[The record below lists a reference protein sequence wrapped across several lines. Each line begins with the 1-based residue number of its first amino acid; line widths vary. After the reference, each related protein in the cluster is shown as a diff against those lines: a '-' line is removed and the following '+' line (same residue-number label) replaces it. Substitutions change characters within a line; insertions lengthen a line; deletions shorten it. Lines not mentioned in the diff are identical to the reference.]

1 MALTFGGSQV
11 ILPSGFS
18 GLGTGTSPLF
28 FGNASVTMTPQT
40 AQAWGLSTSG
50 ATAVAGGGDA
60 GAGGAAGGVLGN
72 IGIGASIGQA
82 IGAAVGAFINAK
94 ATSYVL
100 EKQAEI
106 NRINQGRAQL
116 GFESALRA
124 GESQISKVTR
134 EAGAIKAKQKTA
146 MASNGVSLGQGS
158 AAEVAASTEVNKKLD
173 VKNIQ
178 ANALANSWGYST
190 QATQYG
196 MQASLQQMGAGYQ
209 NATAVS
215 QTISSGLEAIG
226 TVADRWYY
234 YNR

>member
-1 MALTFGGSQV
+1 MWGGSFA
-11 ILPSGFS
+11 SGVGTNVNLGS
-18 GLGTGTSPLF
+18 GVDAVGFTARPGATITA
-28 FGNASVTMTPQT
+28 NAS
-40 AQAWGLSTSG
+40 G
-50 ATAVAGGGDA
+50 A
-60 GAGGAAGGVLGN
+60 GAGGGAGMLGN
-72 IGIGASIGQA
+72 LGIGASIGQA
-82 IGAAVGAFINAK
+82 IGAAVGAFITAN

-106 NRINQGRAQL
+106 NRLNQGRMQL
-116 GFESALRA
+116 GYESALRA

-134 EAGAIKAKQKTA
+134 EAGAVKAKQKTA
-146 MASNGVSLGQGS
+146 MAANGVSLGQGS
-158 AAEVAASTEVNKKLD
+158 AAEITASTEINKKLD

-209 NATAVS
+209 SATAVS
-215 QTISSGLEAIG
+215 QTISSGLESIG